1 MLKGMSQ
8 KQRIILFGC
17 FMLQAVPYVL
27 AAFVPP
33 LYFAPITR
41 VYPDGIA
48 GFTEFNLTLYLTI
61 GAVASALVSPI
72 VGKFFG
78 KANTKML
85 MYGGLAVSVVGMIV
99 QATAVN
105 VYIFWL
111 ANILIQCGC
120 IVFIGLAIPYLIG
133 SWFDD
138 SIRSSV
144 MGIAY
149 AGGSFGNVFSMFI
162 FTSLFQKVDSPES
175 LHKVF
180 WIIAIAFAVVALL
193 VITFCIKDNKEDQT
207 LNQDIDEHKAESN
220 KADANVKGCG
230 FAHTKSMSQFWIMGV
245 ALLIIG
251 LNIAA
256 QSGLF
261 NKFLTDMEVSKNVLK
276 IVGSVFAIACVFGNV
291 VGGVFFSKLGTFK
304 ALAIGGG
311 FQIISAISML
321 IIAFLG
327 KGNDINNYL
336 PFLWAVLYGLSTFTF
351 TSGPSII
358 IQSLFGTKDFGQTVG
373 IFNIFFAVGYAV
385 GAPVYAFVKET
396 FDVKVAWISVVAFV
410 VIGYLT
416 MLFNV
421 KIVEPQKLAQK

>member
-245 ALLIIG
+245 AMTIIG
-251 LNIAA
+251 LNVAA

-261 NKFLTDMEVSKNVLK
+261 NKFFNNMAVDKNV
-276 IVGSVFAIACVFGNV
+276 IETVGSVFAIACVCGNV
-291 VGGVFFSKLGTFK
+291 VGGALFSKLGTFK
-304 ALAIGGG
+304 TLIFGGG

-321 IIAFLG
+321 VIASLGNENSII
-327 KGNDINNYL
+327 NYL
-336 PFLWAVLYGLSTFTF
+336 PFLWAVLYGVSTFTF
-351 TSGPSII
+351 TQGPSTI
-358 IQSLFGTKDFGQTVG
+358 IQSLFGLKDFGQTVG
-373 IFNIFFAVGYAV
+373 IFNIFFAVGFAV
-385 GAPVYAFVKET
+385 GAPVFASIQTNFGYQA
-396 FDVKVAWISVVAFV
+396 AWISVVAYA
-410 VIGYLT
+410 VIGYLA

-421 KIVEPQKLAQK
+421 KIVESQKLAQK